1 MYQGI
6 PQRNQEIK
14 EERNQIETIVFNLL
28 SDTTMTRLPNNYEFK
43 ENLATGGNYTKITEE
58 PLKFRVLTSPITWWG
73 YFTNENKPKRSRYAF
88 SSTPDIKPD
97 GKAKEFWAFV
107 IWNYTEKK
115 IQVME
120 ITQQTIKKAIWDLV
134 KDVDFGDP
142 KEYDLKISKTGKGK
156 ETKYTLLA
164 LGKSDFAP
172 EGEEVDAILK
182 EANSIRLEALYDG
195 DDPFKPF

>member
-1 MYQGI
+1 
-6 PQRNQEIK
+6 
-14 EERNQIETIVFNLL
+14 
-28 SDTTMTRLPNNYEFK
+28 
-43 ENLATGGNYTKITEE
+43 
-58 PLKFRVLTSPITWWG
+58 
-73 YFTNENKPKRSRYAF
+73 
-88 SSTPDIKPD
+88 
-97 GKAKEFWAFV
+97 V

-172 EGEEVDAILK
+172 EGEEVDVILK